1 MADNDAPS
9 AAIARQIFLRA
20 FSAGKPAGSAATYL
34 AQVMRDEVFPAGTAL
49 YRKGDA
55 ADELFFIVRGRVR
68 QSVKGA
74 PSWEFEGG
82 AVIGLLDVLQ
92 DRLHARTAEAV
103 TDVHALVLKADDYF
117 DVLEDHFE
125 FTRSSILSMADALH
139 ALRLA
144 LPPTG
149 GFGELRRSR
158 VPDSRRGP
166 PSSSRRA
173 RALSALP
180 LAAAGAEDRPLNVV
194 ERTIAL
200 RGSPALESASI
211 QALTSMAEL
220 IDEVRPAPGDVL
232 VTEGAVA
239 PAIFLVARGLVGIE
253 RREPAIA
260 ATFSPGA
267 LVGGYASLGS
277 AVEAYTA
284 RALAPSLL
292 FSIDKE
298 DLFDLL
304 ELHFDLARSVL
315 KNMAAERESAL
326 LEEAAR
332 GGKEPGDD
340 AEVFSWRGGR
350 RGGGRDR
357 AP

>member
-1 MADNDAPS
+1 VANSDAPS
-9 AAIARQIFLRA
+9 AAIARQIFLRS

-34 AQVMRDEVFPAGTAL
+34 AQVMRDEVFPAGTEL

-55 ADELFFIVRGRVR
+55 ADDLFFIVSGRVR

-92 DRLHARTAEAV
+92 ERLHARTAEAA

-139 ALRLA
+139 ALRLT

-158 VPDSRRGP
+158 LPESRRGP
-166 PSSSRRA
+166 PSSRRA
-173 RALSALP
+173 RSLSARP
-180 LAAAGAEDRPLNVV
+180 LAEAEVEDRPLNVV

-200 RGSPALESASI
+200 RGAPALREASI

-220 IDEVRPAPGDVL
+220 IDELRPAPGDVL
-232 VTEGAVA
+232 VSEGAVA

-260 ATFSPGA
+260 ATFGPGA
-267 LVGGYASLGS
+267 LVGGYASLGWS
-277 AVEAYTA
+277 VEAYTA

-304 ELHFDLARSVL
+304 ELHFDLTRSVL

-332 GGKEPGDD
+332 
-340 AEVFSWRGGR
+340 
-350 RGGGRDR
+350 
-357 AP
+357 